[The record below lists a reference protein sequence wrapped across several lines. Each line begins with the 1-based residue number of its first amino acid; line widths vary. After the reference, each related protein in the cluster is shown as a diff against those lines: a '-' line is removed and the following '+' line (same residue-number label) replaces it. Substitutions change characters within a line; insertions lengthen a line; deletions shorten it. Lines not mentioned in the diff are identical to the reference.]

1 MKHFSRYLFLTCLL
15 CSLSL
20 WQAHAVTPV
29 FVVNG
34 ESYTHMAH
42 VCMHHG
48 DNSTITVSY
57 NTGDDII
64 QDVTWQAIGDLKLLT
79 HDASSATFE
88 STNFGKGVVRLRYN
102 SGICGS
108 SIVDLHVYKEFDP
121 EAHGL
126 VIEGPDCLTPGET
139 VVFSVRPVLTRNL
152 NAYIGV
158 DSYFWNLTDTG
169 AAKPSFVDSIVYA
182 AGDGSSVTFVAGTV
196 HAGDEV
202 RVNFGECNTG
212 ADKTV
217 TKTLGKVP
225 PRPILDRETLCIPYG
240 NAPAEAVV
248 VVNTTEGIE
257 YTCSCPPQYAY
268 VSDETA
274 DGKARFIFTAD
285 SISASEIKI
294 NATYRGEEACGSSEA
309 IISVKR
315 MWGDD
320 VDLRYTGKGD
330 CCATVGQPE
339 EFSLAGTVPLYSGV
353 HWDLPAGWERQ
364 GTTSSGFKIHIYPT
378 NTAKGVDTLRVWGD
392 ACEDGIRKV
401 VSTVVY
407 VKPASVAAIEG
418 PACVSIGVPD
428 TFRVA
433 LNNDGSAPM
442 AYRWTTSDGQN
453 LTAYTG
459 NYAVITP
466 TANTTTI
473 SVQPLGLKCD
483 AAVFTDTLAF
493 MPVAPTGIIS
503 PSCIAYNMPDTVTFS
518 INEPVA
524 NQQYAWT
531 IPNGWRIV
539 ENRNNGREID
549 VRTTGVQG
557 EYIVGAYSI
566 GEGICGNSAVI
577 YDTIRIDSI
586 YTYLRYD
593 SEGGSF
599 TFMPRTIKNVHWYL
613 LNNGQYVGD
622 SEAFDPVDNRAT
634 EFQDP
639 YYDLVGDIVNDPAN
653 CQTTTYSI
661 VVEYIT
667 PDGCKGRHVQGRALS
682 SNIDYHTLIASPAP
696 QHAPRKESRVEQS
709 SSTSLILSPNPANT
723 VINASLDNGETFTLI
738 IWNIDGEKVFQ
749 TNELMEI
756 HSVDVTN
763 LLKGNYI
770 AVAVK
775 DNKRVAYSKF
785 IKQ

>member
-1 MKHFSRYLFLTCLL
+1 M
-15 CSLSL
+15 
-20 WQAHAVTPV
+20 P
-29 FVVNG
+29 
-34 ESYTHMAH
+34 H
-42 VCMHHG
+42 VKE
-48 DNSTITVSY
+48 NTITVSY
-57 NTGDDII
+57 NANGAS
-64 QDVTWQAIGDLKLLT
+64 VGKVRWQAIGDLKLITPDTL
-79 HDASSATFE
+79 SPATFE
-88 STNFGKGVVRLRYN
+88 TTGPGKGVARLHYSN
-102 SGICGS
+102 ANCGAA
-108 SIVDLHVYKEFDP
+108 IDLHVYKEFDP
-121 EAHGL
+121 EAQGL
-126 VIEGPDCLTPGET
+126 VIEGPDCLTPGEI
-139 VVFSVRPVLTRNL
+139 VVFSVRPILTRNL

-169 AAKPSFVDSIVYA
+169 AAKPSFVDRIVYA

-202 RVNFGECNTG
+202 RVNFGECNTSP
-212 ADKTV
+212 DKTI

-225 PRPILDRETLCIPYG
+225 PRPEIADVLCVPYG
-240 NAPAEAVV
+240 GAPVV
-248 VVNTTEGIE
+248 RIYVNNPIEGVD
-257 YTCSCPPQYAY
+257 YTCQVPSQYKSAR
-268 VSDETA
+268 VSSTSVTA
-274 DGKARFIFTAD
+274 FDITFDKGSAD
-285 SISASEIKI
+285 DISIRAMYKD
-294 NATYRGEEACGSSEA
+294 EEACGSSE
-309 IISVKR
+309 SVVR
-315 MWGDD
+315 IVRTWGAS
-320 VDLRYTGKGD
+320 VTLKYKGAD
-330 CCATVGQPE
+330 GVCCAEVNPSNSY
-339 EFSLAGTVPLYSGV
+339 EFELTGDIPTGSQIY
-353 HWDLPAGWERQ
+353 WDLPNGWEQ
-364 GTTSSGFKIHIYPT
+364 DTEHSAGHSIHIRPT
-378 NTAKGVDTLRVWGD
+378 TAAAPMGTLRAWGD
-392 ACEDGIRKV
+392 ACNNEAADTASI
-401 VSTVVY
+401 VVY

-433 LNNDGSAPM
+433 LNNDGSAPV

-459 NYAVITP
+459 NYALITP

-473 SVQPLGLKCD
+473 SVQPRGAGCD

-493 MPVAPTGIIS
+493 MPVAPDSIVS
-503 PSCIAYNMPDTVTFS
+503 PECIAYNMPDTVTFS
-518 INEPVA
+518 INKPVA

-531 IPNGWRIV
+531 IPNGWSLV
-539 ENRNNGREID
+539 ESRNNGREID
-549 VRTTGVQG
+549 VRTTGVAG

-577 YDTIRIDSI
+577 YNTVRIDSI
-586 YTYLRYD
+586 YTYLKYD
-593 SEGGSF
+593 AEGGSF

-696 QHAPRKESRVEQS
+696 QQAPRKESRVAQS

-723 VINASLDNGETFTLI
+723 VINAFLDNGETFTLI

-749 TNELMEI
+749 TNELREI
-756 HSVDVTN
+756 HNVDVTN
-763 LLKGNYI
+763 LPKGNYI

-775 DNKRVAYSKF
+775 DNKRVSYSKF